1 MKQKKINVRVIRLS
15 EIKPFGPLQDT
26 LEKFEKKITL
36 LEAEGKYSKQ
46 VTKTFKL
53 LVDFGFT
60 DGDWLF
66 DELALNAHRDEIEM
80 IFILGSMYAIRLN
93 NIAQKHLN
101 GIKMEPVHEQLAKN
115 EGIQKHIPNVYFAE

>member
-1 MKQKKINVRVIRLS
+1 MKKIKVRVIRLS
-15 EIKPFGPLQDT
+15 EVKPFGPLKET
-26 LEKFEKKITL
+26 LEKFENKIIL
-36 LEAEGKYSKQ
+36 LESQGKYTKE

-66 DELALNAHRDEIEM
+66 DEADLLNNREEIEM
-80 IFILGSMYAIRLN
+80 IFILGSLYAIRLN

-101 GIKMEPVHEQLAKN
+101 NITMEPVHEQLARN